1 MSEEKPP
8 SPTFFQKVVGKFFY
22 QPLKSRKQLIQAL
35 EEAEDNLVI
44 DPHSRSVMEG
54 AIQVESLR
62 VRDVMVPRPKMSM
75 ISSEASTEELLQEM
89 IQSAHSRF
97 PIHNKEQDR
106 VLGII
111 LAKDLLSHFAE
122 NGDDEFN
129 YREYLRDAIS
139 VPESKPLGSLLREFQ
154 QSKSHMAIVLDEYG
168 EIAGLVTL
176 EDVLE
181 QIVGEIEDEHD
192 TEEDYIIDHGDGR
205 YLLQAAT
212 PIAEFNEFFQ
222 TSISNDDYDTVAG
235 MVISGFTYLPEQ
247 MSEISLN
254 GFQFKVLKTD
264 SRRLH
269 LLEVMRIQQDQVTP
283 KPS

>member
-8 SPTFFQKVVGKFFY
+8 SPTFFQKVIGKFFY
-22 QPLKSRKQLIQAL
+22 QPLKSRKQLMQAL

-62 VRDVMVPRPKMSM
+62 VRDVMVPKAKMVLISSDASTKELLEVM
-75 ISSEASTEELLQEM
+75 ISSS
-89 IQSAHSRF
+89 HSRF
-97 PIHNKEQDR
+97 PIHNQEQDGI
-106 VLGII
+106 LGVI
-111 LAKDLLSHFAE
+111 LAKDLLSYFAE
-122 NGDDEFN
+122 NGGGEFN
-129 YREYLRDAIS
+129 YREYMRDALS

-154 QSKSHMAIVLDEYG
+154 QSKSHMAIVVDEYG

-192 TEEDYIIDHGDGR
+192 QEEDYIIDHGDGR
-205 YLLQAAT
+205 YLLQAST
-212 PIAEFNEFFQ
+212 PIAEFNEFFE
-222 TSISNDDYDTVAG
+222 TSIKNDEFDTVAG
-235 MVISGFTYLPEQ
+235 MVIASFTYLPEQ
-247 MSEISLN
+247 MSEINLH
-254 GFQFKVLKTD
+254 GFKFKVLKTD

-269 LLEVMRIQQDQVTP
+269 LLEATRL
-283 KPS
+283 K

>member
-111 LAKDLLSHFAE
+111 LAKD
-122 NGDDEFN
+122 
-129 YREYLRDAIS
+129 
-139 VPESKPLGSLLREFQ
+139 
-154 QSKSHMAIVLDEYG
+154 
-168 EIAGLVTL
+168 
-176 EDVLE
+176 
-181 QIVGEIEDEHD
+181 
-192 TEEDYIIDHGDGR
+192 
-205 YLLQAAT
+205 
-212 PIAEFNEFFQ
+212 
-222 TSISNDDYDTVAG
+222 
-235 MVISGFTYLPEQ
+235 
-247 MSEISLN
+247 
-254 GFQFKVLKTD
+254 
-264 SRRLH
+264 
-269 LLEVMRIQQDQVTP
+269 
-283 KPS
+283 